1 MKAMRIVFLGT
12 PEFAVASLDALVQYG
27 ANIVAVVTSPDSYGG
42 RGGKQLIESAVKIY
56 AREHNLPVLQP
67 TNLKSEKFTRELQ
80 NLNPDVQIVVA
91 FRMLPESVWSLP
103 PKGTYNLHASLLP
116 KFRGA
121 APINHAIIAGESETG
136 VTAFRLKHEI
146 DTGDVAIRRTVPIS
160 ENDNAGTLHDK
171 LKELAAEIAVEL
183 VDKINSGTITFTK
196 QDDSVA
202 TKAPK
207 IYHETCRIDFSKP
220 VQQVHNFIRGLSPY
234 PGAWCLIGTK
244 EFKILISRPE
254 LHDDPNPSGH
264 LLTDNKKMLKV
275 KCADGYIWFTHIKAE
290 GKKAMPIAD
299 LLNGLK
305 IAESQAS

>member
-1 MKAMRIVFLGT
+1 MEKLKEA
-12 PEFAVASLDALVQYG
+12 Y
-27 ANIVAVVTSPDSYGG
+27 VAV
-42 RGGKQLIESAVKIY
+42 
-56 AREHNLPVLQP
+56 
-67 TNLKSEKFTRELQ
+67 
-80 NLNPDVQIVVA
+80 NPDVQIVVA

>member
-1 MKAMRIVFLGT
+1 MRIVFLGT

-183 VDKINSGTITFTK
+183 VDKINSGTITCTK

-244 EFKILISRPE
+244 EFKILTSRPE